1 MLSSTEI
8 DTINNSDIYDIY
20 KSLNLSKKE
29 GKERLLRGIQLTNS
43 LKAQMGTKKTDGT
56 ALTLTT
62 RKNAI
67 KKALDKGF
75 SVPLD
80 FNFLK

>member
-8 DTINNSDIYDIY
+8 DTINNSDIYDIC

-29 GKERLLRGIQLTNS
+29 GKERLLRGIQLTNT
-43 LKAQMGTKKTDGT
+43 LKAQMGAKKTDGT

-75 SVPLD
+75 
-80 FNFLK
+80 